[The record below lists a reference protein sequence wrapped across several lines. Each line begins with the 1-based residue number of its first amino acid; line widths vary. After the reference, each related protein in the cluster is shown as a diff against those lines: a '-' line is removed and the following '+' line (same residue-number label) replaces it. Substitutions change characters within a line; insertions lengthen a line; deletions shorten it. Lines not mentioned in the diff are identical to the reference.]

1 MRAMTS
7 FEADLEA
14 LVRTHLDAP
23 KWGDDFVPIQDAL
36 NKIANKIAS
45 EADCYRFRDETET
58 EFVLR
63 RAW

>member
-14 LVRTHLDAP
+14 LVRTHLGAP
-23 KWGDDFVPIQDAL
+23 RWGDDFVPIQDAL
-36 NKIANKIAS
+36 NKIANKIAL
-45 EADCYRFRDETET
+45 EADCHRFRDETET
-58 EFVLR
+58 DFALR